1 MARVVL
7 LSSSAIERDVLADV
21 VDADDD
27 LRVVIPAVEQSRLQ
41 WLANDDDEARSTAE
55 RVAQS
60 VTARAPADASTV
72 DVSPDTPGQA
82 LRDAIAEHRPDR
94 IVVALREGG
103 EDASWLEADG
113 VGALPSEIDG
123 VPVVR
128 ITL

>member
-94 IVVALREGG
+94 IVVALREG
-103 EDASWLEADG
+103 EDASWLEGNG

>member
-1 MARVVL
+1 MSRVVL
-7 LSSSAIERDVLADV
+7 LSSSAIERDVLGDV
-21 VDADDD
+21 IAADDD
-27 LRVVIPAVEQSRLQ
+27 LRIVIAAVEQSRLQ

-60 VTARAPADASTV
+60 VTAMAPTDTSTV
-72 DVSPDTPGQA
+72 DVSPDAPRQA
-82 LRDAIAEHRPDR
+82 LSDAIAEHHPDR
-94 IVVALREGG
+94 IVVALREG
-103 EDASWLEADG
+103 EDASWLEGNG